1 MTKAMTEASAQD
13 LTLGEMLK
21 ASSQWLEKRGVEE
34 PQIKPEWVASHLL
47 GVDRTS
53 LPRDSRP
60 PREFAGRLRSLV
72 LRLGTGEPVQYV
84 IGNWDFR
91 FLRLNTDKRALIPRP
106 ETEQLV
112 DLVLGERRLWLA
124 DAPVICDVGT
134 GTGAIALSIA
144 SERPR
149 ARVIAVDCEEA
160 ALSLA
165 AENARINGLE
175 GRVDLRLGRN
185 CHGASPCSLDA
196 VVSNPPYV
204 STPDY
209 EALSPSIRDF
219 EPRSALDGGQDGLGV
234 YRGLVPDAAL
244 ALKKG
249 GFLFLEIGSEQ
260 GESLRRILEESGFSD
275 ISVLRDFSGRDR
287 FVKGRMV

>member
-1 MTKAMTEASAQD
+1 MTEASKQD
-13 LTLGEMLK
+13 LTLGEMLM

-34 PQIKPEWVASHLL
+34 AQIKPEWVASHLL

-53 LPRDSRP
+53 LPRHLRP
-60 PREFAGRLRSLV
+60 GGEFADRLRSLV
-72 LRLGTGEPVQYV
+72 VRLGTGEPVQYV

-112 DLVLGERRLWLA
+112 DLVLEERRLWLA
-124 DAPVICDVGT
+124 GAPVICDVGT

-149 ARVIAVDCEEA
+149 SRVIAVDCEEA

-165 AENARINGLE
+165 RENARLNCLE
-175 GRVDLRLGRN
+175 GRVDFRLGRN
-185 CHGASPCSLDA
+185 CHGAKPCSLDA
-196 VVSNPPYV
+196 VVSNPPYI
-204 STPDY
+204 STSGC

-219 EPRSALDGGQDGLGV
+219 EPRSALDGGYDGLGV
-234 YRGLVPDAAL
+234 YRGLVPDAAI

-249 GFLFLEIGSEQ
+249 GFLFLEMGEEQ
-260 GESLRRILEESGFSD
+260 GEALRRILEDSGFSD
-275 ISVLRDFSGRDR
+275 ISVLRDLGGKDR